1 MVIHGYICLL
11 VVVNVVSYIYI
22 YIITRDQW
30 EFAKLGLSNRTDKND
45 ENYQ

>member
-11 VVVNVVSYIYI
+11 VVVNVVAYIYI
-22 YIITRDQW
+22 NINIITRDQW
-30 EFAKLGLSNRTDKND
+30 ELGLSNRTDKND